1 MNSHFGE
8 LIADKTK
15 SSDEKKKEV
24 GVFTTVGKLVYVGSF
39 QSQQRRMGVKKYVL
53 SARRPFGVPAK
64 EVTPRGLVFFG

>member
-8 LIADKTK
+8 LIVDKTK

-24 GVFTTVGKLVYVGSF
+24 GVFTTVGKLVYVEVSR
-39 QSQQRRMGVKKYVL
+39 QQRRMGVKKYVL

-64 EVTPRGLVFFG
+64 EVTPRGLVFCG